1 MDQNGKQNC
10 LLHGENPI
18 LQDDLK
24 KVIKDLFSS
33 NPRLTSSQI
42 SQILQQKQVDGLEL
56 NINRMVSNDGI
67 VNFEYDFPELVFI
80 GKNVIDNNKTQNQIN
95 KKVLKPYYKYLRK
108 NQKKINESSEGL
120 QVPKELR
127 EKLEKIISHGL
138 PNVINSKVV
147 SDYYL
152 NNILKLDDK
161 ELQKTLIQSKALQVY
176 SKYNI
181 FKNSK
186 AEIENALN
194 MINTSSRN
202 NFYKCNGDLTK
213 LATILSGV
221 SAELYMNSVNL
232 KDKNPRQVEEI
243 LQKGY
248 YLYNETKLN
257 DRSYEVDENGYRTV
271 NVGFGKKDVLLHKKG
286 DNIKKAMEHL
296 SESIVNLIK
305 EEPNMSEEEY
315 IKKVGMLHFRYISIH
330 PFRDSNGRTSRNL
343 INMLLAPKEKILII
357 DRKDKKEYLSKMN
370 EMRNKLPLQTY
381 LESLSTNPNLCENYE
396 KEASRRISRVFRSTY
411 T

>member
-24 KVIKDLFSS
+24 KVIKELFSS
-33 NPRLTSSQI
+33 NPKLTSSQI

-80 GKNVIDNNKTQNQIN
+80 DKNVIDNNKTQNQIN

-138 PNVINSKVV
+138 PNGMNSKVV

-232 KDKNPRQVEEI
+232 KDKNPTQVEEI
-243 LQKGY
+243 LQK
-248 YLYNETKLN
+248 
-257 DRSYEVDENGYRTV
+257 GYRTV

>member
-127 EKLEKIISHGL
+127 EKI
-138 PNVINSKVV
+138 
-147 SDYYL
+147 
-152 NNILKLDDK
+152 
-161 ELQKTLIQSKALQVY
+161 
-176 SKYNI
+176 
-181 FKNSK
+181 
-186 AEIENALN
+186 
-194 MINTSSRN
+194 
-202 NFYKCNGDLTK
+202 
-213 LATILSGV
+213 
-221 SAELYMNSVNL
+221 
-232 KDKNPRQVEEI
+232 
-243 LQKGY
+243 
-248 YLYNETKLN
+248 
-257 DRSYEVDENGYRTV
+257 
-271 NVGFGKKDVLLHKKG
+271 
-286 DNIKKAMEHL
+286 
-296 SESIVNLIK
+296 
-305 EEPNMSEEEY
+305 
-315 IKKVGMLHFRYISIH
+315 
-330 PFRDSNGRTSRNL
+330 GR
-343 INMLLAPKEKILII
+343 AH
-357 DRKDKKEYLSKMN
+357 
-370 EMRNKLPLQTY
+370 
-381 LESLSTNPNLCENYE
+381 
-396 KEASRRISRVFRSTY
+396 V
-411 T
+411 

>member
-1 MDQNGKQNC
+1 MRNIYDLTLQELEEYFIQI
-10 LLHGENPI
+10 GEKP
-18 LQDDLK
+18 
-24 KVIKDLFSS
+24 F
-33 NPRLTSSQI
+33 RAT
-42 SQILQQKQVDGLEL
+42 QV
-56 NINRMVSNDGI
+56 
-67 VNFEYDFPELVFI
+67 Y
-80 GKNVIDNNKTQNQIN
+80 
-95 KKVLKPYYKYLRK
+95 
-108 NQKKINESSEGL
+108 EGL
-120 QVPKELR
+120 YKKRLNSFDEMTNISKELR

-138 PNVINSKVV
+138 PNGMNSKVV

-161 ELQKTLIQSKALQVY
+161 ELQKTLMQSKALQVY

-257 DRSYEVDENGYRTV
+257 DRSYEVDENGVPNIEGAVDYLNEANQIV
-271 NVGFGKKDVLLHKKG
+271 YDAVDYAFGNKISDVLFQHCSPYAIVNGEYFIWTFFNAMAPVLEDIINKSQ
-286 DNIKKAMEHL
+286 KKANE
-296 SESIVNLIK
+296 
-305 EEPNMSEEEY
+305 NMN
-315 IKKVGMLHFRYISIH
+315 K
-330 PFRDSNGRTSRNL
+330 
-343 INMLLAPKEKILII
+343 
-357 DRKDKKEYLSKMN
+357 YLSKYMKK
-370 EMRNKLPLQTY
+370 R
-381 LESLSTNPNLCENYE
+381 
-396 KEASRRISRVFRSTY
+396 
-411 T
+411 